1 MKRWTSE
8 VYAMGLS
15 IWFDGSTAFQEFTIG
30 YLKKCKEL
38 HEPSDLKMGIPRC
51 I

>member
-1 MKRWTSE
+1 
-8 VYAMGLS
+8 MGPS
-15 IWFDGSTAFQEFTIG
+15 IWVDGSIAFQELTIG

-38 HEPSDLKMGIPRC
+38 HEPSDLKMGIQRC